1 MADGELTTFKAFD
14 QGEGDDPCRI
24 TASSI
29 LGIPPKAITKTQR
42 NVFDK
47 VPELALGYQGGVG
60 AFQQFSNSYQVNMV
74 DYWPTIQS
82 MLDACFIARAHQNY
96 SKWGFEN
103 DINQEA
109 WLASEAIKLA
119 WRDRHPATV
128 ALWHSCQKAAYQ
140 ALRNPDQVVAAG
152 PRLRFKFV
160 KHSGHP
166 WLLVGMPSNRFMAYF
181 DPKMDGD
188 NLSYMGIEKRHGA
201 PRWERIGTY
210 GGKLVENLCQ
220 SLGRDVLT
228 DAMPAVEQAGY
239 RIVLSVHDELVT
251 EAPDTADYSEG
262 DLSLILATSPPW
274 AAGLPLAADGFE
286 AQRYRKD

>member
-1 MADGELTTFKAFD
+1 
-14 QGEGDDPCRI
+14 
-24 TASSI
+24 
-29 LGIPPKAITKTQR
+29 
-42 NVFDK
+42 

-82 MLDACFIARAHQNY
+82 TLDARFIARAHQNY
-96 SKWGFEN
+96 SKWGFES

-128 ALWHSCQKAAYQ
+128 ALWHSCQKAASQ
-140 ALRNPDQVVAAG
+140 ALRTPGQVVAAG

-166 WLLVGMPSNRFMAYF
+166 WLLVGMPSKRFMAYF

-188 NLSYMGIEKRHGA
+188 KLSYMGIEKRHGA

-262 DLSLILATSPPW
+262 DLSRILATNPSW
-274 AAGLPLAADGFE
+274 ATGLPLAAAGFE